1 MASNKI
7 RMSGMVSGMDTESL
21 ITALTSSHKT
31 KVDKAK
37 GEQKKLSWKQ
47 DAWKSMN
54 SQIYGLF
61 SGKLSNMRFSTAYNK
76 KVTTS
81 SNSALSVIAGDNA
94 SEGTMT
100 AKVKSLAKT
109 GYITGAEIKAADG
122 SKVTQDTKVTDLGIA
137 TGTKMGFTVAG
148 EAQEIEITEDMT
160 MYGLTSK
167 LREAG
172 LNANF
177 DVENKRLF
185 ISAKETGASNDFKF
199 TSGDVALKKLGLTAS
214 SGATRI
220 NGSDAELE
228 LNGATFKSSTNT
240 FKINGSTYTANAV
253 SDETIT
259 LKTATDTSGVYDTIK
274 NFFKEYNTVI
284 NSMSKAYNAESS
296 SKYSM
301 LTDEMKEVMSEKEV
315 EDWEGKIKDSLLRKD
330 ESLNKIMSA
339 MRDVMSQT
347 IEIDG
352 KKYSLADFGIDKQS
366 YLTADANE
374 RYAYHIAGDSDDEV
388 SSGKTDKLKK
398 AISEDP
404 ELVSKFFTELSNKL
418 YESMNNQMKS
428 TDYSSVYKVYEDK
441 KMQKDYD
448 SYTKKIAD
456 LEAKLT
462 EAEDRYYKKF
472 GQMESMLSK
481 LNSSSSS
488 ISALFN
494 M

>member
-1 MASNKI
+1 
-7 RMSGMVSGMDTESL
+7 
-21 ITALTSSHKT
+21 
-31 KVDKAK
+31 
-37 GEQKKLSWKQ
+37 
-47 DAWKSMN
+47 
-54 SQIYGLF
+54 
-61 SGKLSNMRFSTAYNK
+61 
-76 KVTTS
+76 
-81 SNSALSVIAGDNA
+81 
-94 SEGTMT
+94 
-100 AKVKSLAKT
+100 
-109 GYITGAEIKAADG
+109 
-122 SKVTQDTKVTDLGIA
+122 
-137 TGTKMGFTVAG
+137 
-148 EAQEIEITEDMT
+148 
-160 MYGLTSK
+160 
-167 LREAG
+167 
-172 LNANF
+172 
-177 DVENKRLF
+177 
-185 ISAKETGASNDFKF
+185 
-199 TSGDVALKKLGLTAS
+199 
-214 SGATRI
+214 
-220 NGSDAELE
+220 
-228 LNGATFKSSTNT
+228 
-240 FKINGSTYTANAV
+240 
-253 SDETIT
+253 
-259 LKTATDTSGVYDTIK
+259 
-274 NFFKEYNTVI
+274 
-284 NSMSKAYNAESS
+284 
-296 SKYSM
+296 
-301 LTDEMKEVMSEKEV
+301 MSEKEV

-388 SSGKTDKLKK
+388 SSGKADQLKK